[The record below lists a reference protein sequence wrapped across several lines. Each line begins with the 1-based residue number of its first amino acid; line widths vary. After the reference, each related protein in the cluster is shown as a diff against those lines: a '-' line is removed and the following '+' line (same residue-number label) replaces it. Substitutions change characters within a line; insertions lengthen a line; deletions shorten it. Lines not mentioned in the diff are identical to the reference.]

1 MIQELLGSAGLL
13 SDGGGGGERK
23 YPYFH
28 CGIEAGS
35 HNSTS
40 SYTTPT
46 SIPSTPTTTAATT
59 MATTT
64 ITATSA
70 ADTTTPTPTSNTN
83 TTNISSSDQPSLR
96 CPRCDSPNTKFC
108 YYNNYNLTQPR
119 HFCKTCRRYW
129 TKGGALRNVPIGGGC
144 RKNKNSTA
152 STATTSSGI
161 PCITAGNTSA
171 ASGFVVGGNIIKTS
185 SDNNRNGFEF
195 DHHRQTNP
203 ILWSSSAA
211 PQNSSQQL
219 LALLRSASSYSQNTN
234 PNPNNN
240 CHVSSSVK
248 DEAGFMMGS
257 FMGCT
262 SESALNTTTS
272 SLNTKTLNLDPL
284 LGHQV
289 NPIGLCGSSSFWRNN
304 QQQNNY
310 LLQQDNNNHN
320 NEVGNDNTGGIQEL
334 YQRLRSSTNYYN
346 SSNTTDHTSGL
357 FMNINIGSSTPSSSS
372 SILESAPVASV
383 NGVGDMGYS
392 WMNPQFYWSDLS
404 TATDGSFP

>member
-1 MIQELLGSAGLL
+1 MIQELLGSTGLL
-13 SDGGGGGERK
+13 SDGGGGERK

-28 CGIEAGS
+28 CGIEAGLP
-35 HNSTS
+35 NTTS
-40 SYTTPT
+40 SYSTPT
-46 SIPSTPTTTAATT
+46 SSIPSTPTTTAATT
-59 MATTT
+59 MTTT
-64 ITATSA
+64 TVTATGA
-70 ADTTTPTPTSNTN
+70 TDTTTTTPTNNTN
-83 TTNISSSDQPSLR
+83 PNTPSSDQPSLR

-144 RKNKNSTA
+144 RKNKSSTA
-152 STATTSSGI
+152 STTTASSVI
-161 PCITAGNTSA
+161 PSITAGKTST
-171 ASGFVVGGNIIKTS
+171 ASGYVVGGNIIKNS

-195 DHHRQTNP
+195 DHHSQTNP
-203 ILWSSSAA
+203 ILWSSSAS

-240 CHVSSSVK
+240 CHASAVK

-272 SLNTKTLNLDPL
+272 ALNTKTLNIDPL

-289 NPIGLCGSSSFWRNN
+289 NPIGLCGNSSFWRNN

-310 LLQQDNNNHN
+310 LLQQDNNNN
-320 NEVGNDNTGGIQEL
+320 SNEVRNDNTSGIQEL

-357 FMNINIGSSTPSSSS
+357 FMNINIGSSAPSP

-383 NGVGDMGYS
+383 GGVGDMGYS
-392 WMNPQFYWSDLS
+392 WMNPQFSWSDLP
-404 TATDGSFP
+404 TATNGAFP

>member
-1 MIQELLGSAGLL
+1 MIQELLGSTGLL
-13 SDGGGGGERK
+13 SDGGGGERK

-28 CGIEAGS
+28 CGIEAGLP
-35 HNSTS
+35 NTTS
-40 SYTTPT
+40 SYSTPT

-59 MATTT
+59 MTTT
-64 ITATSA
+64 KVTATGA
-70 ADTTTPTPTSNTN
+70 TDTTTTTPTNNTN
-83 TTNISSSDQPSLR
+83 PNTPSSDQPSLR

-152 STATTSSGI
+152 STTTAISVI
-161 PCITAGNTSA
+161 PSITAGKTST
-171 ASGFVVGGNIIKTS
+171 ASGYVVGGNIIKNS

-195 DHHRQTNP
+195 DHHSQTNP
-203 ILWSSSAA
+203 ILWSSSAS

-240 CHVSSSVK
+240 CHASAIK

-257 FMGCT
+257 CMGCT

-272 SLNTKTLNLDPL
+272 SLNTKTLNIDPL

-289 NPIGLCGSSSFWRNN
+289 NPIGLCGNSSFWRNN

-310 LLQQDNNNHN
+310 LLQQDNNNN
-320 NEVGNDNTGGIQEL
+320 SNEVRNDNTSGIQEL

-357 FMNINIGSSTPSSSS
+357 FMNINIGSSAPSPS

-383 NGVGDMGYS
+383 GGVGDMGYS
-392 WMNPQFYWSDLS
+392 WINPQFSWSDLP
-404 TATDGSFP
+404 TATNGAFP

>member
-13 SDGGGGGERK
+13 SDGGGGERK

-28 CGIEAGS
+28 CGIEAGLP
-35 HNSTS
+35 NSTS
-40 SYTTPT
+40 SYSTPT
-46 SIPSTPTTTAATT
+46 SIPSTSTTTAATT
-59 MATTT
+59 MTTT
-64 ITATSA
+64 TVTATGA
-70 ADTTTPTPTSNTN
+70 TDTTTTTPNNTN
-83 TTNISSSDQPSLR
+83 PNTPSSDQPSLR

-152 STATTSSGI
+152 STTTSSVI
-161 PCITAGNTSA
+161 PSITAGKTSA
-171 ASGFVVGGNIIKTS
+171 ASGYVVGGNIIKS
-185 SDNNRNGFEF
+185 SSENNRNGFEF
-195 DHHRQTNP
+195 DHHSQTNP
-203 ILWSSSAA
+203 ILWSSSAS

-240 CHVSSSVK
+240 CHASAVK

-257 FMGCT
+257 FTGCT
-262 SESALNTTTS
+262 SESALNTTAS
-272 SLNTKTLNLDPL
+272 SLNTKTLNINPL

-289 NPIGLCGSSSFWRNN
+289 NPIGLCGNSSFWRNN
-304 QQQNNY
+304 PQQNNY
-310 LLQQDNNNHN
+310 LLQQDNNNNN
-320 NEVGNDNTGGIQEL
+320 NEVRNDNASGIQEL

-346 SSNTTDHTSGL
+346 SNTTDHTSGL
-357 FMNINIGSSTPSSSS
+357 FMNINIGSSTPSPS

-383 NGVGDMGYS
+383 GGVGDMGYS
-392 WMNPQFYWSDLS
+392 WMNPQFSWSDLP
-404 TATDGSFP
+404 TATNGAFP

>member
-1 MIQELLGSAGLL
+1 MIQELLKSAGLL
-13 SDGGGGGERK
+13 SDGGGERK

-35 HNSTS
+35 PNSTS
-40 SYTTPT
+40 SYATPT
-46 SIPSTPTTTAATT
+46 SSIPSTPTTTAATT
-59 MATTT
+59 MTTTT
-64 ITATSA
+64 ITAISVA
-70 ADTTTPTPTSNTN
+70 ADTPTPTSNTN
-83 TTNISSSDQPSLR
+83 TTNTSSSDQPSLR

-152 STATTSSGI
+152 STTTTSSGI
-161 PCITAGNTSA
+161 PSISTAGKTSA
-171 ASGFVVGGNIIKTS
+171 ASGYVVGANIIKTS
-185 SDNNRNGFEF
+185 SDNNRNGFDF
-195 DHHRQTNP
+195 DHLSQTNP

-240 CHVSSSVK
+240 CHVSSAVK

-272 SLNTKTLNLDPL
+272 SLNTKNLNLDPL

-289 NPIGLCGSSSFWRNN
+289 NPIGLCGNSSYWRNN
-304 QQQNNY
+304 QQQNSY
-310 LLQQDNNNHN
+310 LLQQDNNNNNN
-320 NEVGNDNTGGIQEL
+320 NEVRNDNTSGIQEL
-334 YQRLRSSTNYYN
+334 YQRLRSSTNYY

-357 FMNINIGSSTPSSSS
+357 FMNINIGSSTPSSYSS
-372 SILESAPVASV
+372 SILESSPVASV
-383 NGVGDMGYS
+383 SGVGDMGYS
-392 WMNPQFYWSDLS
+392 WMNPQFSWSDLS
-404 TATDGSFP
+404 TATNGSFP

>member
-13 SDGGGGGERK
+13 SDGGGVERK

-28 CGIEAGS
+28 CGIEAGLP
-35 HNSTS
+35 NSTS
-40 SYTTPT
+40 SYSTPT
-46 SIPSTPTTTAATT
+46 SIPGTPTTTAATT
-59 MATTT
+59 MTTT
-64 ITATSA
+64 TVTATGVT
-70 ADTTTPTPTSNTN
+70 DTTTTTPTNNTN
-83 TTNISSSDQPSLR
+83 PNTPSSDQPSLR

-152 STATTSSGI
+152 STTTTSSVI
-161 PCITAGNTSA
+161 PSITTGKTSA
-171 ASGFVVGGNIIKTS
+171 ASGYVVGGNIIKSS

-195 DHHRQTNP
+195 DHHNQTNP
-203 ILWSSSAA
+203 ILWSSSAS

-234 PNPNNN
+234 PNPSNN
-240 CHVSSSVK
+240 CHVSAVK

-262 SESALNTTTS
+262 SESSLNTTTS
-272 SLNTKTLNLDPL
+272 SLNTKTLNIDPL

-289 NPIGLCGSSSFWRNN
+289 NPIGLCGNSSFWRNN

-310 LLQQDNNNHN
+310 LLQQDNNNNN
-320 NEVGNDNTGGIQEL
+320 NEVRNDNTSGIQEL

-346 SSNTTDHTSGL
+346 SNTTDHTSGL
-357 FMNINIGSSTPSSSS
+357 FMNINIGSSTPSPS

-383 NGVGDMGYS
+383 SGVGDMGYS
-392 WMNPQFYWSDLS
+392 WMNPQFSWSDLP
-404 TATDGSFP
+404 TATNGAFP